1 MVPEYRRLRF
11 LLRWFWPVLYVL
23 ATVADVAGRLLP
35 LSWRRAMMAG
45 HTNAMDPAVAD
56 YTVRA
61 RVYRGSFTCDVSMH
75 EIVRR

>member
-23 ATVADVAGRLLP
+23 ATVAELAGRVLP
-35 LSWRRAMMAG
+35 LSLRRAMMSG

-56 YTVRA
+56 STRCVLD
-61 RVYRGSFTCDVSMH
+61 G
-75 EIVRR
+75 